1 MVEHAANGRVP
12 IEDHLRTDPVVW
24 LSTIRPDGRPHVV
37 PVWFLWDGRAIHFY
51 SKPGAQKVRNLR
63 VNPSAML
70 AVGEPD
76 EEFDVELIEGA
87 ADVLDQPTS
96 SVMPPEHVAK
106 YSALMAK
113 VGLSPDTYVQTY
125 SQPVRIT
132 PTRFLGY
139 GGRGWQDPAAADA
152 DVTAHLWLGRD
163 AQAPAPA
170 LPAAATALVGAVR
183 ERGRAPGIALMA
195 LEE

>member
-1 MVEHAANGRVP
+1 MVDHALNGRVP
-12 IEDHLRTDPVVW
+12 IEEHLRTDPVVW

-63 VNPSAML
+63 HNPSAML

-87 ADVLDQPTS
+87 ADVLEQPTA
-96 SVMPPEHVAK
+96 SVMPPQHVEK

-113 VGLSPDTYVQTY
+113 AGLNRETYVETY
-125 SQPVRIT
+125 SQPVLIR

-139 GGRGWQDPAAADA
+139 GGRGWQDPATAGA
-152 DVTAHLWLGRD
+152 DVTGHLWLPGTE
-163 AQAPAPA
+163 APGQAA
-170 LPAAATALVGAVR
+170 LPEAAAALVGAVR
-183 ERGRAPGIALMA
+183 ERGRGPGIALMA

>member
-1 MVEHAANGRVP
+1 MVEHGSNGRVP
-12 IEDHLRTDPVVW
+12 IEEHLRTDPVVW

-37 PVWFLWDGRAIHFY
+37 PVWFLWDGSAIHFY

-63 VNPSAML
+63 HNPSAML

-87 ADVLDQPTS
+87 ADVLEEPTAS
-96 SVMPPEHVAK
+96 IMPGEHLQK
-106 YSALMAK
+106 YAALMAK
-113 VGLSPDTYVQTY
+113 AGLTRETYVQTY
-125 SQPVRIT
+125 SQPVLIR

-139 GGRGWQDPAAADA
+139 GGRGWQDPAAAGL
-152 DVTAHLWLGRD
+152 DVTGHLWLGREAEA
-163 AQAPAPA
+163 AQGVPE
-170 LPAAATALVGAVR
+170 AAAALVGAIR
-183 ERGRAPGIALMA
+183 ARGRGPGVALLA